1 MFPSIA
7 TKSVEK
13 ILQQN
18 NNIEDAAIALLEL
31 SSETTTTTTG
41 TTRIPQ
47 KPGANNNNEWVEESP
62 IVVKVCRFCNQSSN
76 DVYIDKGDVLHYAE
90 KWRDY
95 YKPCMMLL

>member
-1 MFPSIA
+1 M
-7 TKSVEK
+7 EK
-13 ILQQN
+13 ILQQNN

-62 IVVKVCRFCNQSSN
+62 IVVKVCRFCNQVLMMFISIKEMF
-76 DVYIDKGDVLHYAE
+76 YIMHGKME
-90 KWRDY
+90 DY
-95 YKPCMMLL
+95 YKTLYDVVMNCKS